1 MIFEIVHESD
11 KGIILKEVVFGEAW
25 DLIDLLFS
33 CGFAYRCRLVCYD
46 GYENAVEI
54 FS

>member
-1 MIFEIVHESD
+1 MIFDIVYVSNT
-11 KGIILKEVVFGEAW
+11 GILFKEVVFGEAY
-25 DLIDLLFS
+25 DLATLLLE
-33 CGFAYRCRLVCYD
+33 CGFDCRLACYG

>member
-11 KGIILKEVVFGEAW
+11 KGIILKEVVFGEAY
-25 DLIDLLFS
+25 DLATLLLE
-33 CGFAYRCRLVCYD
+33 CGFDCRLACYG